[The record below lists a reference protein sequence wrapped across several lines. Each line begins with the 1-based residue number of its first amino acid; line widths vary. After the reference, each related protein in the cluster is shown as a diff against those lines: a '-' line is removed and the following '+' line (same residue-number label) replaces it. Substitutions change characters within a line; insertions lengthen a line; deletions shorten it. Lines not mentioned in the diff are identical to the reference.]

1 MSTDDGTAD
10 DIGSWMTLLARNWWV
25 IVGLVVLG
33 VVAGVVLTLVSPKE
47 YTATS
52 SVYIGQT
59 TDANGNPMA
68 GLNSNTKAAN
78 QLAIS
83 QAVLNEAAKR
93 AGMGI
98 TASLLRREVTLETPS
113 STIKTTTSAVNIVV
127 ISVTDTKPARAAAAA
142 NALAEVLLERIG
154 GGVEEKIAL
163 FEAQLTA
170 NRKALTSSVARSHAA
185 QQGLVAI
192 ARGGGTAGEKAAAS
206 APYVAIVQAAATEQ
220 EALESSIQRT
230 ELLLLTTKVVE
241 RPRILHEA
249 AIPDSPSGPDMRLN
263 VAAGAL
269 AGLVIGVFA
278 AFGRQ
283 RLAGRGAPRETAAA

>member
-1 MSTDDGTAD
+1 MSTDDTAAA
-10 DIGSWMTLLARNWWV
+10 DIGSWMTMLARNWWV

-83 QAVLNEAAKR
+83 QAVLDEAAKR

-185 QQGLVAI
+185 QQGLVEI
-192 ARGGGTAGEKAAAS
+192 ARGGGTAGERAAAS

>member
-1 MSTDDGTAD
+1 MSTDDTAAA
-10 DIGSWMTLLARNWWV
+10 DIGSWMTMLARNWWV
-25 IVGLVVLG
+25 IVGLIVLG

-83 QAVLNEAAKR
+83 QAVLVEAAKR

-127 ISVTDTKPARAAAAA
+127 ISVTDTKPVRAAAAA